1 MNTAT
6 KIVYEWLWDNYCNM
20 SSDDDDFIDTINPKN
35 YAQQECNSW
44 LVCAPGYQMDDGSD
58 EMYPPWV
65 PLVVTPAIS
74 DTIDWPE
81 IKTLLC
87 KNYKIMIESWGPL

>member
-1 MNTAT
+1 
-6 KIVYEWLWDNYCNM
+6 M

-35 YAQQECNSW
+35 YAQQECECW
-44 LVCAPGYQMDDGSD
+44 LRGEYQMDDGE

-74 DTIDWPE
+74 ETIDWPE
-81 IKTLLC
+81 IKSLLC

>member
-6 KIVYEWLWDNYCNM
+6 KIVYEWLADNYSMM
-20 SSDDDDFIDTINPKN
+20 SGSIDEKGEDWIDTKGF
-35 YAQQECNSW
+35 AEEECEHW
-44 LVCAPGYQMDDGSD
+44 LEGEYQMDDDSD

-74 DTIDWPE
+74 DTIDWAL
-81 IKTLLC
+81 IQKTIC
-87 KNYKIMIESWGPL
+87 ETYDNEG